1 LHETQSGSRIASTT
15 TTEAMTMK
23 LLKQLMEMEFND
35 YKPTAEEIEQE
46 IADAKQG
53 IKRAKEQGKAPM
65 VAKYEMKLKQ
75 ARQKLS
81 SITEATSIYSKMNA
95 ADLQKALEI
104 LQKAA
109 KTEKGP
115 TVDKI
120 HGDIITVKNLLKTRP
135 A

>member
-1 LHETQSGSRIASTT
+1 
-15 TTEAMTMK
+15 
-23 LLKQLMEMEFND
+23 MEFND